1 MLLCCFVSRAETD
14 VPVTDAPVFT
24 HIWARVLTGIHCG
37 RYITSHGLA
46 LNCNTDLSW
55 FGHIVPCGIEDK
67 GVTSLSAELLRD
79 VSVEE
84 AVPHLLDTFKEHF
97 NCQLTDASEDLS

>member
-1 MLLCCFVSRAETD
+1 MSRFVYTGNC
-14 VPVTDAPVFT
+14 VF
-24 HIWARVLTGIHCG
+24 TGIHCG

-55 FGHIVPCGIEDK
+55 FENIVPCGIEDK
-67 GVTSLSAELLRD
+67 GITSLSAELLRN

-84 AVPHLLDTFKEHF
+84 TIPYLLDAFRDQF
-97 NCQLTDASEDLS
+97 NCQLTDVQAHKFE

>member
-1 MLLCCFVSRAETD
+1 MFLSEQDGNGCRSWSECTFVDYET
-14 VPVTDAPVFT
+14 VFP
-24 HIWARVLTGIHCG
+24 GIHCG

-67 GVTSLSAELLRD
+67 GVTSLSVELLRD
-79 VSVEE
+79 VSVED
-84 AVPHLLDTFKEHF
+84 AVPYLLDTFRDQF
-97 NCQLTDASEDLS
+97 DCQLTDAQTPNSE

>member
-1 MLLCCFVSRAETD
+1 MHICCVCA
-14 VPVTDAPVFT
+14 
-24 HIWARVLTGIHCG
+24 GIHCG

-55 FGHIVPCGIEDK
+55 FGHIVPCGIEEK

-79 VSVEE
+79 VSVED
-84 AVPHLLDTFKEHF
+84 AVPYLLDAFRHQF
-97 NCQLTDASEDLS
+97 DCQLTDAQTPKSE